1 MNLRQYNVKA
11 RLYSI
16 LGLTLISFAILIWSI
31 LSDLNKSLIEQKSTK
46 TQHVVETAF
55 NIISTFH
62 AKEQSGELTTSQ
74 AQQQAKALLR
84 ELRYDGS
91 NYFWINDMQGVMLM
105 HPIKPQLEGKDLL
118 GFKDPDGVMLFA
130 NMVNIVRSSG
140 KGFVPYRWGKK
151 GNDAPVEKVSFVQG
165 FSPWGWVLG
174 SGVYLDDIQ
183 EEFMNSAIVVLA
195 IGFCLYIALT
205 FFLITLTRTILRPL
219 NKTIQT
225 MKGIAHGEGDLTV
238 RLPESG
244 QDELTELAIS
254 FNQFTDKIA
263 VLIRKAS
270 NGSHQVKTAVEV
282 LSRDNKENERLSGVQ
297 SQQTLAVA
305 AAMEEMQA
313 SIQEVSANASAAATE
328 TNNSQGVINA
338 GKHTFETATQDI
350 HNLESNIKS
359 AAQVIQDLANE
370 THNIGSVLEVIR
382 NIAEQTNLLA
392 LNAAIEA
399 ARAGEQGRGFAVVA
413 DEVRTL
419 ANRTQQS
426 TEEIQNMIT
435 RLQNGAK
442 NAVQVIESSTK
453 LSEHSTLQVSKASG
467 ALEHMSQAITTINDM
482 NLLIAAAAEQ
492 QAATVAEV
500 NRNISEISDLSQAAL
515 ASVQRGSEQA
525 SLLAMEGG
533 QLDEQLSQFKI

>member
-31 LSDLNKSLIEQKSTK
+31 LSDLNQSLIEQKSTK

-74 AQQQAKALLR
+74 AQQQAKDLLR
-84 ELRYDGS
+84 ELRYDS
-91 NYFWINDMQGVMLM
+91 TNYFWINDMQGIMLM
-105 HPIKPQLEGKDLL
+105 HPFKPQLEGKDLL
-118 GFKDPDGVMLFA
+118 GFKDPDGVMLFS
-130 NMVNIVRSSG
+130 NMVNVVRQSG
-140 KGFVPYRWGKK
+140 KGYVPYRWAKQ
-151 GNDAPVEKVSFVQG
+151 GNDDPVEKISFVQG

-183 EEFMNSAIVVLA
+183 EEFMRSAISVLA
-195 IGFCLYIALT
+195 IGICLYVALT
-205 FFLITLTRTILRPL
+205 LFLITLSRTILRPL
-219 NKTIQT
+219 NKTIKT
-225 MKGIAHGEGDLTV
+225 MKGIAHGEGDLTI
-238 RLPESG
+238 RLPELG
-244 QDELTELAIS
+244 NDELTELAVS

-263 VLIRKAS
+263 TLIRKAS
-270 NGSHQVKTAVEV
+270 HGSHQVKTAVEV
-282 LSRDNKENERLSGVQ
+282 LSQDNKENERLSGVQ

-313 SIQEVSANASAAATE
+313 SIQEVSTNATVAATE
-328 TNNSQGVINA
+328 TNNSQEVINA

-435 RLQNGAK
+435 RLQNGAQ

-482 NLLIAAAAEQ
+482 NLLIATAAEQ

-525 SLLAMEGG
+525 SLLAVEGG
-533 QLDEQLSQFKI
+533 QLDEQLGQFKI